1 MNDISQELLEMALKF
16 GLCDEYKEKF
26 LKDSSIANLAK
37 MYKKGFDFVLE
48 HNYPSL
54 TYMEKHLK
62 GVFRDYEIY
71 ISEEF
76 YEKNPTEVIL
86 NGSCNGMVECDFDFC
101 VVRVRH
107 NSKVDIKAIN
117 NARMRVFIYDKGEV
131 NIVEKDD
138 TSRISVIQRGG
149 KLNTNGYNVKLI
161 TPKTTY

>member
-1 MNDISQELLEMALKF
+1 
-16 GLCDEYKEKF
+16 
-26 LKDSSIANLAK
+26 
-37 MYKKGFDFVLE
+37 
-48 HNYPSL
+48 
-54 TYMEKHLK
+54 
-62 GVFRDYEIY
+62 
-71 ISEEF
+71 
-76 YEKNPTEVIL
+76 
-86 NGSCNGMVECDFDFC
+86 MVECDFDFC